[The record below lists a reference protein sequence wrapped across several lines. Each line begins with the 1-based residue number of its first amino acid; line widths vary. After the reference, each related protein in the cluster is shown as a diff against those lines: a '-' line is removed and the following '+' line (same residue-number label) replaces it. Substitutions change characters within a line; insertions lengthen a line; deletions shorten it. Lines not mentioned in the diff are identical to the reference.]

1 MSPVA
6 PISSGFLIATS
17 ILVQM
22 GTDLG
27 NTTNIGW
34 IVSGWSIAS
43 SVSFGLA
50 GRLSDI
56 FGRRYV
62 IILGNLLAVIGAVSK
77 SSHC

>member
-1 MSPVA
+1 MSPIA
-6 PISSGFLIATS
+6 PISTGFLIATS

-27 NTTNIGW
+27 DTTDIGW

-43 SVSFGLA
+43 SVAFGLA

-62 IILGNLLAVIGAVSK
+62 IVSGNLVALVGSVSK
-77 SSHC
+77 D